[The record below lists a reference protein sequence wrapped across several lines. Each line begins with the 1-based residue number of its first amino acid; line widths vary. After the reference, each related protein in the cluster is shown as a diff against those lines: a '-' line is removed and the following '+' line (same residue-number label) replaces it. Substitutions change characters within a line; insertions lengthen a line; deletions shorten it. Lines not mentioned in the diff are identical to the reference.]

1 MEEIKYFN
9 REENSTQ
16 IEKVYGDAV
25 VRWLYSSTSGSL
37 LSHLLCKAPISKA
50 YGFIQSNSL
59 LSQKKVKPFINK
71 FEIKLEEY
79 EDQEFKTF
87 NDFFIRKFKPGKRNF
102 TQKREEMPAFSEA
115 RYFGFEEINE
125 KTQIPVKG
133 IYLQSKDLIANEK
146 WHEIFSSG
154 PLMIARLCPVDYH
167 RFHFP
172 DDGEVLDEYRVH
184 GKLHS
189 VNPIALKKKE
199 DIFITNERHVTIL
212 NTKNFGKIA
221 YIEVG
226 AICVG
231 KIVQSYRAKT
241 FKRGDEK
248 GYFLFGGS
256 TVIIIGEKGK
266 WKPSSDMLNY
276 TSKKME
282 TYIKLGQPVA
292 QLL

>member
-16 IEKVYGDAV
+16 VEKVYGDAV
-25 VRWLYSSTSGSL
+25 VRWLYNSPSGNL
-37 LSHLLCKAPISKA
+37 LSHFLCKAPISQA
-50 YGFIQSNSL
+50 YGFIQSTGL
-59 LSQKKVKPFINK
+59 FSQHKVDPFVAKFSIN
-71 FEIKLEEY
+71 LTEY
-79 EDQEFKTF
+79 EDRKFTSF
-87 NDFFIRKFKPGKRNF
+87 NDFFIRKFRPGKRNF
-102 TQKREEMPAFSEA
+102 VQESNIMPAFSEA
-115 RYFGFEEINE
+115 RYFGFQEITDE
-125 KTQIPVKG
+125 TKIPVKG
-133 IYLQSKDLIANEK
+133 IYLQAKDLIDNKK
-146 WHEIFSSG
+146 WNNVFSGG

-172 DDGEVLDEYRVH
+172 DDGEVLDEFRVH
-184 GKLHS
+184 GLLHS
-189 VNPIALKKKE
+189 VNPIAIKKKE

-212 NTKNFGKIA
+212 DTKSFGKIA

-231 KIVQSYRAKT
+231 KIVQSYSGKQ

-256 TVIIIGEKGK
+256 TVIILGEKGK
-266 WKPSSDMLNY
+266 WIPSADILEYSAKN
-276 TSKKME
+276 ME
-282 TYIKLGQPVA
+282 TYIKLGSPVA